1 MMKIIL
7 SLNKKE
13 RLYDYVNM
21 GIDIFVLGGKN
32 SFYCPFSFEIEEM
45 KDMIDMYPQ
54 CHFYVAVNALYDQY
68 MMDDI
73 EKYIDSL
80 NEIGV
85 YGIVFQDF
93 GILQIVKEKNYS
105 FDMMYSPDTLNTNA
119 YTLNTLKN
127 HGITSAFISKVI
139 PLEEQLIIQNEV
151 SMPLMIHGHGVEY
164 IATSKRKLLSNYK
177 EASSLSF
184 DLKGQ
189 NNLTLKAR
197 NSDYEFQVYEDEKG
211 VHIFSKTRL
220 YTLDLLNQIHHF
232 DYWYIETLMMNEEE
246 AIEVASLY
254 SDALMSLKK
263 ETYDRDV
270 KEYMNLLYRLKTPL
284 DRGFLFDQ
292 TVYKLEDMRK
302 MDNERN
308 QSNH

>member
-1 MMKIIL
+1 MKIIL

-13 RLYDYVNM
+13 RLYDYVSM
-21 GIDIFVLGGKN
+21 GIDIFVLGGKH

-54 CHFYVAVNALYDQY
+54 CHFYVAMNALYDQY
-68 MMDDI
+68 IMDDI

-119 YTLNTLKN
+119 YTLNTLEN

>member
-13 RLYDYVNM
+13 RLYDYVSM
-21 GIDIFVLGGKN
+21 GIDIFVLGGKH
-32 SFYCPFSFEIEEM
+32 SFYYPFSFEIEEM

-220 YTLDLLNQIHHF
+220 YTLDLLNQIHCF
-232 DYWYIETLMMNEEE
+232 DYWYIETLMMSDEE
-246 AIEVASLY
+246 AIEIASLY

>member
-1 MMKIIL
+1 MKIIL

-13 RLYDYVNM
+13 RIYDYISM
-21 GIDIFVLGGKN
+21 GIDIFVLGGKH

-45 KDMIDMYPQ
+45 KDMIDMYTQ
-54 CHFYVAVNALYDQY
+54 CHFYVAMNALYDQY
-68 MMDDI
+68 IMDDI

-119 YTLNTLKN
+119 YTLNTLEN